1 VDQERREQQLKECSV
16 IRQLS
21 FAVLIVLAGA
31 RAGLAQSSDGRE
43 SAPAVERTPA
53 ADTAPVAGKDKDS
66 PKDKDKGKKKDAK
79 DDKSDAKE
87 APAPDSGSA
96 AASGADAGAAKTE
109 TQERDDAV
117 LDRAQP
123 DFTIVNLPTS
133 LRLPKYKSAFRVTH
147 RFTRALG
154 QGNFGDLLED
164 FFGFDS
170 GSLIGLEYR
179 FAPMAGAQ
187 VGILRTSD
195 RTIEFFGQYSLKTQS
210 ASFPVGLA
218 AHVSIDGTNNF
229 RDSYSP
235 AVGAVVSR
243 TIGTHAALYVE
254 PIWVNNSNPLPT
266 EVSVEDN
273 DTFLLGVGGRVRVHG
288 GTYVVFEVVPRV
300 AGYDPGS
307 NAISFGLEKR
317 AGGHSFQINFSNSF
331 GTTMGQLAR
340 GGLNNDD
347 WYIGF
352 NISRKFF

>member
-31 RAGLAQSSDGRE
+31 RAGFAQPSDGRE
-43 SAPAVERTPA
+43 PAPAVERTPA
-53 ADTAPVAGKDKDS
+53 ADTAPDTGKDAEKKKD
-66 PKDKDKGKKKDAK
+66 PKDKDAKDKDAK
-79 DDKSDAKE
+79 DK
-87 APAPDSGSA
+87 
-96 AASGADAGAAKTE
+96 DAGAKDAAAGTATTE
-109 TQERDDAV
+109 VQERDDAV

-123 DFTIVNLPTS
+123 DFMIVNLPTS

-154 QGNFGDLLED
+154 QGDFGDLLED

-170 GSLIGLEYR
+170 GALIGLEYR

-195 RTIEFFGQYSLKTQS
+195 RTIEFFGQYSVKTQS
-210 ASFPVGLA
+210 ESFPFGLA
-218 AHVSIDGTNNF
+218 ANVSIDGTNNF

-235 AVGAVVSR
+235 ALGAVVSR

-254 PIWVNNSNPLPT
+254 PIWVNNSNPLPS
-266 EVSVEDN
+266 ELGDDN
-273 DTFLLGVGGRVRVHG
+273 DTFLLGVGARVRVHG

-331 GTTMGQLAR
+331 GTTMGQIAR

>member
-1 VDQERREQQLKECSV
+1 VDQARREQQLKECSV

-31 RAGLAQSSDGRE
+31 RAGFAQPSDGRE
-43 SAPAVERTPA
+43 AAPAVERTPA
-53 ADTAPVAGKDKDS
+53 ADNATAAGKDNKD
-66 PKDKDKGKKKDAK
+66 KKKDAK

-87 APAPDSGSA
+87 APA
-96 AASGADAGAAKTE
+96 ADASVADGGAANTE

-154 QGNFGDLLED
+154 QGDFGDLLED

-170 GSLIGLEYR
+170 GALIGLEYR
-179 FAPMAGAQ
+179 FAPMTGAQ

-195 RTIEFFGQYSLKTQS
+195 RTIEFFGQYSVKTQS
-210 ASFPVGLA
+210 ESFPLGLA
-218 AHVSIDGTNNF
+218 ANVSIDGTNNF

-235 AVGAVVSR
+235 AVGLVVSR
-243 TIGTHAALYVE
+243 TIGTHAALYAE
-254 PIWVNNSNPLPT
+254 PIWVNNSNPLPS
-266 EVSVEDN
+266 ELIDDN
-273 DTFLLGVGGRVRVHG
+273 DTFLIGVGGRVRVHG
-288 GTYVVFEVVPRV
+288 STYVVFEVVPRV

-331 GTTMGQLAR
+331 GTTIGQLAR

>member
-1 VDQERREQQLKECSV
+1 V
-16 IRQLS
+16 IRHLS
-21 FAVLIVLAGA
+21 FALLIVLAAARTGA
-31 RAGLAQSSDGRE
+31 AQPVDGQPAGAAD
-43 SAPAVERTPA
+43 PTPA
-53 ADTAPVAGKDKDS
+53 AEKKSAEKNDAEKKDTE
-66 PKDKDKGKKKDAK
+66 KKDAAKK
-79 DDKSDAKE
+79 DVEKKSTESQDA
-87 APAPDSGSA
+87 ATTSA
-96 AASGADAGAAKTE
+96 AAAAQAE
-109 TQERDDAV
+109 ERDDAV

-147 RFTRALG
+147 RFTRPLG
-154 QGNFGDLLED
+154 QGSFGNLLED

-195 RTIEFFGQYSLKTQS
+195 RTIQFFGQYSLKTQS
-210 ASFPVGLA
+210 ESFPLGLS

-235 AVGAVVSR
+235 SVGAVISR
-243 TIGTHAALYVE
+243 TVSTHAAFYVE
-254 PIWVNNSNPLPT
+254 PIWVNNSNPLPKDLI
-266 EVSVEDN
+266 EDN
-273 DTFLLGVGGRVRVHG
+273 DTFLLGVGARVRVHG
-288 GTYVVFEVVPRV
+288 GTYVVLEVAPRV
-300 AGYDPGS
+300 SGYDPGS

-347 WYIGF
+347 WHIGF

>member
-16 IRQLS
+16 IRQFS
-21 FAVLIVLAGA
+21 FAVLFVLAGA
-31 RAGLAQSSDGRE
+31 RAGFAQPSDGRE
-43 SAPAVERTPA
+43 TAPAVERTPA
-53 ADTAPVAGKDKDS
+53 ADTTQQTGKDTDKKDADK
-66 PKDKDKGKKKDAK
+66 KDADKKKDAA
-79 DDKSDAKE
+79 AKE
-87 APAPDSGSA
+87 ADATDA
-96 AASGADAGAAKTE
+96 AKAGDASVAGAAAQAAK
-109 TQERDDAV
+109 ERDDAV

-123 DFTIVNLPTS
+123 DFTIVNLPTT

-154 QGNFGDLLED
+154 QGDFGDLLED

-170 GSLIGLEYR
+170 GALIGLEYR
-179 FAPMAGAQ
+179 FAPMTGAQ

-195 RTIEFFGQYSLKTQS
+195 RTIQFFGQYSVKTQS
-210 ASFPVGLA
+210 ESFPVGLA
-218 AHVSIDGTNNF
+218 AHVSMDGTNNF

-235 AVGAVVSR
+235 AVGLVVSR
-243 TIGTHAALYVE
+243 SIGSHAALYAE
-254 PIWVNNSNPLPT
+254 PIWVNNSNPLPS
-266 EVSVEDN
+266 ELSDDN
-273 DTFLLGVGGRVRVHG
+273 DAFLLGIGGRVRVHG
-288 GTYVVFEVVPRV
+288 TTYVVFEVVPRV

-307 NAISFGLEKR
+307 NAMSFGLEKR

-331 GTTMGQLAR
+331 ATTMGQVAR